1 MHNHECIQIFKIN
14 ENIAPAD
21 VYSLQKASGKPTLR
35 EKRNNMK
42 RSVKTA
48 AALLA
53 CAAMIGAMP
62 VNISAK
68 TASSSASSSS
78 AQASG
83 LKNAIAAVKSRID
96 IPEEFSEFKSSVSTY
111 NGLTSY
117 SLTWS
122 LPSDASKG
130 DYAKR
135 SITAQYTGNTITS
148 YQSPYAASST
158 RPAFSKLSQQTL
170 ENKAIEYANQLI
182 PESKGKLRVQST
194 SMSLGSGNVS
204 VYLARV
210 NGDAALSKN
219 MITVSLDKMTGR
231 LLGLN
236 ATWWEGASFADST
249 KALSQEK
256 IKAIYKKEA
265 SATLQFRLTYK
276 STDGK
281 ESYYTAVPVY
291 SSDSIF
297 TYNALTGEHSTMD
310 KDFAA
315 SRNTDL
321 YDEELE
327 VEEDSDDIA
336 TAEGAEITSAKAV
349 NFTEAE
355 LKQDED
361 LSKCLTQAQFK
372 ALMIKDP
379 YINVTDKYLTTSYDI
394 SRDSSYES
402 GYGVTVNYTLNNS
415 DSYSSYYIN
424 ADAVT
429 GKVRSFNCWG
439 DAASSNEVIDIKAVN
454 ATAGK
459 VIAYYV
465 PEISKEYKANIDN
478 TAPAQKTKS
487 YVESERTLR
496 YTRYKF
502 NISVPDDTINV
513 RVNSK
518 GVVTS
523 FNYNYHKNVD
533 FGSGKVIS
541 KAKAIDTYL
550 ANNDLSLYYDGFLDL
565 RSKPT
570 TYLHYKSANW
580 YVNAYTGQMCN
591 YSGGKLTEKAVA
603 PAECPY
609 TDIGTSPYKDEITR
623 LYSYNVRFTTGEKLD
638 PGAKVTKTELQ
649 QLLNGISSGGYVI
662 YDDYDDVY
670 EDYVVYPEEASDNS
684 KVKYLTRLDAAKLFV
699 EKEGYSK
706 AAALQGIYKA
716 PFKNISSTDSDAGYI
731 AIAKLLGVAQGNSK
745 GEYTKNAAL
754 TREYALHLIYSY
766 VVNQK

>member
-1 MHNHECIQIFKIN
+1 
-14 ENIAPAD
+14 
-21 VYSLQKASGKPTLR
+21 
-35 EKRNNMK
+35 MK

-68 TASSSASSSS
+68 TASSASASSSS
-78 AQASG
+78 AQSTG

-96 IPEEFSEFKSSVSTY
+96 IPEEFSEFQSRVSTY

-170 ENKAIEYANQLI
+170 ENKAMEYAAQLI
-182 PESKGKLRVQST
+182 PESKGKLKVQST

-210 NGDAALSKN
+210 NGDVALSKN

-231 LLGLN
+231 LLGMN

-281 ESYYTAVPVY
+281 ENYYTAVPVY

-321 YDEELE
+321 YEDIVEDAEVMEEE
-327 VEEDSDDIA
+327 AEADIA
-336 TAEGAEITSAKAV
+336 TAEGYEAPKAV
-349 NFTEAE
+349 SFTEAE

-379 YINVTDKYLTTSYDI
+379 YINVTDKYLTSSYDI

-439 DAASSNEVIDIKAVN
+439 DAASSQDVIDVKAVN

-478 TAPAQKTKS
+478 TAPAQKTNS
-487 YVESERTLR
+487 YKETERTLR

-565 RSKPT
+565 KSKPT

-609 TDIGTSPYKDEITR
+609 TDIGTSPYKNEITK
-623 LYSYNVRFTTGEKLD
+623 LYSYSVRFTTGEKLD

-649 QLLNGISSGGYVI
+649 QLLNGISNGGYVI

-670 EDYVVYPEEASDNS
+670 EDYAVYPGEEGADDS

-716 PFKNISSTDSDAGYI
+716 PFKNIPSTDSDAGYI
-731 AIAKLLGVAQGNSK
+731 AIAKLMGVAQGNSK